1 MAYARHES
9 FYLRDKWVSKGLKV
23 INEDPRFFYDKDGF
37 EKIGLGKNMVKSLRF
52 WLSAMNLIE
61 ETKSKEHQMSELGE
75 LIFSVDR
82 LLQRNET
89 VALIHYNLIRNKNDL
104 ATVFYWF
111 FNIYKET
118 ITQRPELKKSFKTWV
133 KNNEPKP
140 VSETSLNRDID
151 VLIQQYTKN
160 ANENDPEDFI
170 FSPFTKLN
178 LIKEEPSEEKNENIR
193 KVSPEVNEIGISA
206 LYYVLLNYS
215 LEKGLDLIS
224 LEEIINEPFLWG
236 KVFNLSRNKII
247 EALNILTN
255 HEKFPIE
262 YLRTNNLDNVRV
274 PKIHPI
280 ELLNYEFKAETGR
293 ATIKHGV

>member
-1 MAYARHES
+1 MAYGRHES
-9 FYLRDKWVSKGLKV
+9 FYLRDKWVSKGLKA

-52 WLSAMNLIE
+52 WLTAMNLME
-61 ETKSKEHQMSELGE
+61 ETKNKEHQMTELGE

-89 VALIHYNLIRNKNDL
+89 VALLHYNLIRNKNDL

-215 LEKGLDLIS
+215 LEKGVDLIS

-255 HEKFPIE
+255 HENFPIE
-262 YLRTNNLDNVRV
+262 YVRTNNLDNVRV
-274 PKIHPI
+274 PKIDSI
-280 ELLNYEFKAETGR
+280 EYLNYEFKAETGR

>member
-9 FYLRDKWVSKGLKV
+9 FYLRDKWISKGMKA
-23 INEDPRFFYDKDGF
+23 IKEDSRFFFDKDGF

-52 WLSAMNLIE
+52 WMLAMNLME
-61 ETKSKEHQMSELGE
+61 ENENKEHELTEIGKI
-75 LIFSVDR
+75 IFSADR
-82 LLQRNET
+82 LLQKNET
-89 VALIHYNLIRNKNDL
+89 VSILHYHLVRNYNDL
-104 ATVFYWF
+104 ATVFYWY

-151 VLIQQYTKN
+151 VLVQLYTKD

-193 KVSPEVNEIGISA
+193 KISPEIDKVGLSS
-206 LYYVLLNYS
+206 LYYVLLIYAN
-215 LEKGLDLIS
+215 ENDIELIS
-224 LEEIINEPFLWG
+224 LDEIINENFLWG
-236 KVFNLSRNKII
+236 KVYNLSRNKII
-247 EALNILTN
+247 EALNKLTN
-255 HEKFPIE
+255 HDTFPIE
-262 YLRTNNLDNVRV
+262 YVRTNNLDNIKV
-274 PKIHPI
+274 PKIDPI
-280 ELLNYEFKAETGR
+280 DYLFHEFSVQIERVTTTNG
-293 ATIKHGV
+293 I